1 MHSNEIKPK
10 ATPRLSREDRRLQTR
25 TALREAALREFAL
38 CGVSG
43 TSAERIAESAG
54 FTRGA
59 FYANFENK
67 QALLLELISEHINA
81 EQVSWLELANSQLDL
96 ETLLRTLDERTD
108 RYDPDGLWS
117 LIGSETYL
125 YALRDPVFAVRYR
138 EFHEAIRNTFVQ
150 IIGSLM
156 QRVGKRSPMPLD
168 EFCDAMLTLNRSVR
182 LAPSDSP
189 DSAPQAFSRHLLM
202 NMVRGLIAIAPPAA
216 PPAESPT
223 P

>member
-1 MHSNEIKPK
+1 MHSKS
-10 ATPRLSREDRRLQTR
+10 TPTRAPARLSREDRRLQTR

-67 QALLLELISEHINA
+67 QALLFDLISEHIMA
-81 EQVSWLELANSQLDL
+81 EQESWLELANSQLDL
-96 ETLLRTLDERTD
+96 DTLLQTLDQRTE

-125 YALRDPVFAVRYR
+125 YALRDPAFAVRYR
-138 EFHEAIRNTFVQ
+138 EFHELIRQTFVQ
-150 IIGSLM
+150 IIGNLM
-156 QRVGKRSPMPLD
+156 QRAGKTSPVPLD
-168 EFCDAMLTLNRSVR
+168 EFCDAMLTLSRSVR
-182 LAPSDSP
+182 LPTSTNP
-189 DSAPQAFSRHLLM
+189 DSAPQAFSRNLLM
-202 NMVRGLIAIAPPAA
+202 NMVRGLIAIAPLAA
-216 PPAESPT
+216 
-223 P
+223 

>member
-1 MHSNEIKPK
+1 MHSNDIKPK
-10 ATPRLSREDRRLQTR
+10 AAPRLSREDRRLQTR

-38 CGVSG
+38 CGVAG

-67 QALLLELISEHINA
+67 QVLLLDLISEHVNA
-81 EQVSWLELANSQLDL
+81 EQASWLELANSQLDL
-96 ETLLRTLDERTD
+96 DTLLRTLDERTD

-125 YALRDPVFAVRYR
+125 YALRDPDFAVRYR
-138 EFHEAIRNTFVQ
+138 EFHEAIRDTFVR

-156 QRVGKRSPMPLD
+156 KRAGKVSPVPLD

-182 LAPSDSP
+182 LSSSDRP
-189 DSAPQAFSRHLLM
+189 EQPPEPFSRHLLM
-202 NMVRGLIAIAPPAA
+202 NLVRGLIAIAPAAPVAPPAA
-216 PPAESPT
+216 P
-223 P
+223 